1 MVRWFAALADRYQNV
16 WLVALHAFVILGL
29 VASIP
34 ANIVASRTMTRGI
47 ETGEQAVPIA
57 HTDVNPLGINT
68 FLQAEPDPNKVA
80 QMLDMIAAAGF
91 SYIRQPFFWYE
102 IEPEPGVFWDRK
114 WNVST
119 WEKYD
124 RIVELA
130 RQRGIEIIARLDKP
144 PRWARAGQPNLDQ
157 CPDGP
162 PTHYEDYARFVETV
176 VTRYRGKVRYVQI
189 WNEPNLRNEWGC
201 QPIDPAAF
209 TRLLALAYQAAKRAD
224 PAVLVLMPGLAP
236 TDQTGPEN
244 LSDLLFLEGMYQA
257 GAAPY
262 FDIASAMVYGYGY
275 SPADRRVEFA
285 RNNFSRVIQT
295 REIMVRYGDHA
306 KPLWVA
312 EYNWVAFPPD
322 WQGLPSV
329 WGRPVT
335 LEQQA
340 RYLYEGYLR
349 AQREWPWVGVLCVWY
364 FRWWLPPD
372 DPTNA
377 ADPTRGFAI
386 VEWDLTPR
394 PAFQL
399 LAHAR
404 PILDRAW
411 TGAYAADS
419 RYWQASEGWK
429 RRATPAGQAW
439 VPQNT
444 AGTLEFLFGG
454 PRVDLTVLPGTHIS
468 VQVDER
474 PPRVLANTSARPQRI
489 TAAAGLADSPHTL
502 IIRPLSPQGGIL
514 QANVIRRPFVL
525 DALPYALGATGTV
538 LALNVVSLAWT
549 LGRLAARRRR
559 VASLAVPSLRQSGA
573 GPSSERA
580 RRASRGG

>member
-1 MVRWFAALADRYQNV
+1 MVRWFADRYRNL
-16 WLVALHAFVILGL
+16 WLVVLHALVILGL

-34 ANIVASRTMTRGI
+34 ANIVAFRTMTRGI

-68 FLQAEPDPNKVA
+68 FLQAEPDPDKVA

-91 SYIRQPFFWYE
+91 SFIRQPFFWYE
-102 IEPEPGVFWDRK
+102 IEPEPGVFWDTK

-130 RQRGIEIIARLDKP
+130 RQRDIEIIARLDKP

-162 PTHYEDYARFVETV
+162 PTHYEDYARFVEAV
-176 VTRYRGKVRYVQI
+176 VTRYRGKIRYIQI

-224 PAVLVLMPGLAP
+224 PTVLVLMPGLAP

-275 SPADRRVEFA
+275 SPSDRRVEFA

-349 AQREWPWVGVLCVWY
+349 AQREWPWIGVLCVWY

-372 DPTNA
+372 DPANA

-399 LAHAR
+399 LARAR

-419 RYWQASEGWK
+419 RYWQASEGWE

-454 PRVDLTVLPGTHIS
+454 PRVDLTLLPGTRIS
-468 VQVDER
+468 VQVDDR

-489 TAAAGLADSPHTL
+489 TAAAGLADSPHIL

-525 DALPYALGATGTV
+525 DALPYVLGATGTV
-538 LALNVVSLAWT
+538 LALNVVSLVWT
-549 LGRLAARRRR
+549 LRRLGTRHRI
-559 VASLAVPSLRQSGA
+559 VASLTAPSLRQSGA
-573 GPSSERA
+573 GPSSA
-580 RRASRGG
+580 

>member
-1 MVRWFAALADRYQNV
+1 MVRWLAAFADRYQNV
-16 WLVALHAFVILGL
+16 WLVALHASVILGL
-29 VASIP
+29 VASLP

-80 QMLDMIAAAGF
+80 QMLDMIATAGF

-102 IEPEPGVFWDRK
+102 IEPEPGVFWDTK

-130 RQRGIEIIARLDKP
+130 RERGIEIIARLDKP

-176 VTRYRGKVRYVQI
+176 VTRYRGKIRYIQI

-224 PAVLVLMPGLAP
+224 PDVLVLMPGLAP

-275 SPADRRVEFA
+275 SPSDRRVEFA

-399 LAHAR
+399 LARAR

-419 RYWQASEGWK
+419 RYWQASEGWE

-439 VPQNT
+439 VPRNT
-444 AGTLEFLFGG
+444 RGTLEFLFGG
-454 PRVDLTVLPGTHIS
+454 PRVDLTLLPGTRIS
-468 VQVDER
+468 VQVDEH
-474 PPRVLANTSARPQRI
+474 PPRILANTSARPQRI
-489 TAAAGLADSPHTL
+489 TAAAGLADTPHTL

-525 DALPYALGATGTV
+525 DALPYFLGATGTV
-538 LALNVVSLAWT
+538 LALNMVSLAWT
-549 LGRLAARRRR
+549 LRRLAARRRS
-559 VASLAVPSLRQSGA
+559 VAALAVPTLRQSGA
-573 GPSSERA
+573 GPSSE
-580 RRASRGG
+580 

>member
-1 MVRWFAALADRYQNV
+1 MVRWFADRYRNL
-16 WLVALHAFVILGL
+16 WLVVLHALVILGL

-34 ANIVASRTMTRGI
+34 ANIVAFRTMTRGI

-68 FLQAEPDPNKVA
+68 FLQAEPDPDKVA

-91 SYIRQPFFWYE
+91 SFIRQPFFWYE
-102 IEPEPGVFWDRK
+102 IEPEPGVFWDTK

-130 RQRGIEIIARLDKP
+130 RQRDIEIIARLDKP

-162 PTHYEDYARFVETV
+162 PTHYEDYARFVEAV
-176 VTRYRGKVRYVQI
+176 VTRYRGKIRYIQI

-224 PAVLVLMPGLAP
+224 PTVLVLMPGLAP

-275 SPADRRVEFA
+275 SPSDRRVEFA

-349 AQREWPWVGVLCVWY
+349 AQREWPWIGVLCVWY

-372 DPTNA
+372 DPANA

-399 LAHAR
+399 LARAR

-419 RYWQASEGWK
+419 RYWQASEGWE

-454 PRVDLTVLPGTHIS
+454 PRVDLTLLPGTRIS
-468 VQVDER
+468 VQVDDR

-525 DALPYALGATGTV
+525 DTFPSFLGATGIV

-549 LGRLAARRRR
+549 LRRLGTRHRI
-559 VASLAVPSLRQSGA
+559 VASLTAPSLRQSGA
-573 GPSSERA
+573 GPSSA
-580 RRASRGG
+580 

>member
-1 MVRWFAALADRYQNV
+1 MVRWLAAFADRYQNV
-16 WLVALHAFVILGL
+16 WLVALHASVILGL
-29 VASIP
+29 VASLP

-80 QMLDMIAAAGF
+80 QMLDMIATAGF

-102 IEPEPGVFWDRK
+102 IEPEPGVFWDTK

-130 RQRGIEIIARLDKP
+130 RERGIEIIARLDKP

-176 VTRYRGKVRYVQI
+176 VTRYRGKIRYIQI

-224 PAVLVLMPGLAP
+224 PDVLVLMPGLAP

-275 SPADRRVEFA
+275 SPSDRRVEFA

-399 LAHAR
+399 LARAR

-419 RYWQASEGWK
+419 RYWQASEGWE

-439 VPQNT
+439 VPRNT
-444 AGTLEFLFGG
+444 RGTLEFLFGG
-454 PRVDLTVLPGTHIS
+454 PRVDLTLLPGTRIS
-468 VQVDER
+468 VQVDEH
-474 PPRVLANTSARPQRI
+474 PPRILANTSARPQRI
-489 TAAAGLADSPHTL
+489 TAAAGLADTPHTL

-525 DALPYALGATGTV
+525 DALPYFLGATGTV
-538 LALNVVSLAWT
+538 LALNMVSLAWT
-549 LGRLAARRRR
+549 LRRLAARRRS
-559 VASLAVPSLRQSGA
+559 VAALAVPSLRQSGA
-573 GPSSERA
+573 GPSSE
-580 RRASRGG
+580 

>member
-1 MVRWFAALADRYQNV
+1 MVRWFADRYRNLS
-16 WLVALHAFVILGL
+16 LVVLHALVILGL

-34 ANIVASRTMTRGI
+34 ANIVAFRTMTRGI

-68 FLQAEPDPNKVA
+68 FLQAEPDPDKVA

-91 SYIRQPFFWYE
+91 SFIRQPFFWYE
-102 IEPEPGVFWDRK
+102 IEPEPGVFWDTK

-130 RQRGIEIIARLDKP
+130 RQRDIEIIARLDKP

-162 PTHYEDYARFVETV
+162 PTHYEDYARFVEAV
-176 VTRYRGKVRYVQI
+176 VTRYRGKIRYIQI

-224 PAVLVLMPGLAP
+224 PTVLVLMPGLAP

-275 SPADRRVEFA
+275 SPSDRRVEFA

-306 KPLWVA
+306 KALWVA

-349 AQREWPWVGVLCVWY
+349 AQREWPWIGVLCVWY

-372 DPTNA
+372 DPANA

-399 LAHAR
+399 LARAR

-419 RYWQASEGWK
+419 RYWQASEGWE

-444 AGTLEFLFGG
+444 AGTLDFLFGG
-454 PRVDLTVLPGTHIS
+454 PRVDLTLLPGTRIS
-468 VQVDER
+468 VQVDDR
-474 PPRVLANTSARPQRI
+474 PPRVLSNTSARPQRI

-525 DALPYALGATGTV
+525 DTLPSFLGATGIV
-538 LALNVVSLAWT
+538 LALNVVSLVWT
-549 LGRLAARRRR
+549 LRRLGTRHRI
-559 VASLAVPSLRQSGA
+559 VASLTAPSLRQSGA
-573 GPSSERA
+573 GPSSA
-580 RRASRGG
+580 

>member
-1 MVRWFAALADRYQNV
+1 MVRWFADRYRNL
-16 WLVALHAFVILGL
+16 WLVVLHALVILGL

-34 ANIVASRTMTRGI
+34 ANIVAFRTMTRGI

-68 FLQAEPDPNKVA
+68 FLQAEPDPDKVA

-91 SYIRQPFFWYE
+91 SFIRQPFFWYE
-102 IEPEPGVFWDRK
+102 IEPEPGVFWDTK

-130 RQRGIEIIARLDKP
+130 RQRDIEIIARLDKP

-176 VTRYRGKVRYVQI
+176 VTRYRGKIRYIQI

-224 PAVLVLMPGLAP
+224 PTVLVLMPGLAP

-275 SPADRRVEFA
+275 SPSDRRVEFA

-349 AQREWPWVGVLCVWY
+349 AQREWPWIGVLCVWY

-372 DPTNA
+372 DPANA

-399 LAHAR
+399 LARAR

-419 RYWQASEGWK
+419 RYWQASEGWE

-454 PRVDLTVLPGTHIS
+454 PRVDLTLLPGTRIS
-468 VQVDER
+468 VQVDDR

-525 DALPYALGATGTV
+525 DTLPSFLGATGIV
-538 LALNVVSLAWT
+538 LALNVVSLVWT
-549 LGRLAARRRR
+549 LRRLGTRHRI
-559 VASLAVPSLRQSGA
+559 VASLTAPSLRQSGA
-573 GPSSERA
+573 GPSSA
-580 RRASRGG
+580 

>member
-1 MVRWFAALADRYQNV
+1 MVRWFADRYRNL
-16 WLVALHAFVILGL
+16 WLVVLHALVILGL

-34 ANIVASRTMTRGI
+34 ANIVAFRTMTRGI

-68 FLQAEPDPNKVA
+68 FLQAEPDPDKVA

-91 SYIRQPFFWYE
+91 SFIRQPFFWYE
-102 IEPEPGVFWDRK
+102 IEPEPGVFWDTK

-130 RQRGIEIIARLDKP
+130 RQRDIEIIARLDKP

-162 PTHYEDYARFVETV
+162 PTHYEDYARFVEAV
-176 VTRYRGKVRYVQI
+176 VTRYRGKIRYIQI

-224 PAVLVLMPGLAP
+224 PTVLVLMPGLAP

-275 SPADRRVEFA
+275 SPSDRRVEFA

-306 KPLWVA
+306 KPLWAA

-322 WQGLPSV
+322 WQGLPSI

-349 AQREWPWVGVLCVWY
+349 AQREWPWIGVLCVWY

-372 DPTNA
+372 DPANA

-399 LAHAR
+399 LARAR

-419 RYWQASEGWK
+419 RYWQASEGWE

-444 AGTLEFLFGG
+444 AGTLDFLFGG
-454 PRVDLTVLPGTHIS
+454 PRVDLTLLPGTRIS
-468 VQVDER
+468 VQVDDR
-474 PPRVLANTSARPQRI
+474 PPRVLSNTSARPQRI

-525 DALPYALGATGTV
+525 DTLPSFLGATGIV
-538 LALNVVSLAWT
+538 LALNVVSLVWT
-549 LGRLAARRRR
+549 LRRLGTRHRI
-559 VASLAVPSLRQSGA
+559 VASLTAPSLRQSGA
-573 GPSSERA
+573 GPSSA
-580 RRASRGG
+580 

>member
-1 MVRWFAALADRYQNV
+1 
-16 WLVALHAFVILGL
+16 
-29 VASIP
+29 
-34 ANIVASRTMTRGI
+34 
-47 ETGEQAVPIA
+47 
-57 HTDVNPLGINT
+57 
-68 FLQAEPDPNKVA
+68 
-80 QMLDMIAAAGF
+80 
-91 SYIRQPFFWYE
+91 
-102 IEPEPGVFWDRK
+102 
-114 WNVST
+114 
-119 WEKYD
+119 
-124 RIVELA
+124 VELA
-130 RQRGIEIIARLDKP
+130 RQRDIEIIARLDKP

-162 PTHYEDYARFVETV
+162 PTHYEDYARFVEAV
-176 VTRYRGKVRYVQI
+176 VTRYRGKIRYIQI

-201 QPIDPAAF
+201 QPIDPAAL

-224 PAVLVLMPGLAP
+224 PTVLVLMPGLAP

-275 SPADRRVEFA
+275 SPSDRRVEFA

-349 AQREWPWVGVLCVWY
+349 AQREWPWIGVLCVWY

-372 DPTNA
+372 DPANA

-399 LAHAR
+399 LARAR

-419 RYWQASEGWK
+419 RYWQASEGWE

-454 PRVDLTVLPGTHIS
+454 PRVDLTLLPGTRIS
-468 VQVDER
+468 VQVDDR

-525 DALPYALGATGTV
+525 DTLPSFLGATGIV

-549 LGRLAARRRR
+549 LRRLGTRHRI
-559 VASLAVPSLRQSGA
+559 VASLTAPSLRQSGA
-573 GPSSERA
+573 GPSSA
-580 RRASRGG
+580 

>member
-1 MVRWFAALADRYQNV
+1 MVRWLAAFADRYQNV

-29 VASIP
+29 VASLP

-80 QMLDMIAAAGF
+80 QMLDMIATAGF

-102 IEPEPGVFWDRK
+102 IEPEPGVFWDTK

-130 RQRGIEIIARLDKP
+130 RERGIEIIARLDKP

-176 VTRYRGKVRYVQI
+176 VTRYRGKIRYIQI

-224 PAVLVLMPGLAP
+224 PDVLVLMPGLAP

-275 SPADRRVEFA
+275 SPSDRRVEFA

-399 LAHAR
+399 LARAR

-419 RYWQASEGWK
+419 RYWQASEGWE

-439 VPQNT
+439 VPRNT
-444 AGTLEFLFGG
+444 RGTLEFLFGG
-454 PRVDLTVLPGTHIS
+454 PRVDLTLLPGTRIS
-468 VQVDER
+468 VQVDEH
-474 PPRVLANTSARPQRI
+474 PPRILANTSARPQRI
-489 TAAAGLADSPHTL
+489 TAAAGLADTPHTL

-525 DALPYALGATGTV
+525 DALPYFLGATGTV
-538 LALNVVSLAWT
+538 LALNMVSLAWT
-549 LGRLAARRRR
+549 LRRLAARRRS
-559 VASLAVPSLRQSGA
+559 VAALAVPTLRQSGA
-573 GPSSERA
+573 GPSSE
-580 RRASRGG
+580 

>member
-1 MVRWFAALADRYQNV
+1 MVRWFADRYRNL
-16 WLVALHAFVILGL
+16 WLVVLHALVILGL

-34 ANIVASRTMTRGI
+34 ANIVAFRTMTRGI
-47 ETGEQAVPIA
+47 ETSEQAVPIA

-68 FLQAEPDPNKVA
+68 FLQAEPDPDKVA

-91 SYIRQPFFWYE
+91 SFIRQPFFWYE
-102 IEPEPGVFWDRK
+102 IEPEPGVFWDTK

-130 RQRGIEIIARLDKP
+130 RQRDIEIIARLDKP

-162 PTHYEDYARFVETV
+162 PTHYEDYARFVEAV
-176 VTRYRGKVRYVQI
+176 VTRYRGKIRYIQI

-224 PAVLVLMPGLAP
+224 PTVLVLMPGLAP

-275 SPADRRVEFA
+275 SPSDRRVEFA

-306 KPLWVA
+306 KALWVA

-349 AQREWPWVGVLCVWY
+349 AQREWPWIGVLCVWY

-372 DPTNA
+372 DPANA

-399 LAHAR
+399 LARAR
-404 PILDRAW
+404 PVLDRAW

-419 RYWQASEGWK
+419 RYWQASEGWE

-454 PRVDLTVLPGTHIS
+454 PRVDLTLLPGTRIS
-468 VQVDER
+468 VQVDDR

-525 DALPYALGATGTV
+525 DTLPSFLGATGIV

-549 LGRLAARRRR
+549 LRRLGTRRRI
-559 VASLAVPSLRQSGA
+559 VASLTAPSLRQSGA
-573 GPSSERA
+573 GPSSA
-580 RRASRGG
+580 

>member
-1 MVRWFAALADRYQNV
+1 MVRWFADRYRNL
-16 WLVALHAFVILGL
+16 WLVVLHALVILGL

-34 ANIVASRTMTRGI
+34 ANIVAFRTMTRGI

-68 FLQAEPDPNKVA
+68 FLQAEPDPDKVA

-91 SYIRQPFFWYE
+91 SFIRQPFFWYE
-102 IEPEPGVFWDRK
+102 IEPEPGVFWDTK

-130 RQRGIEIIARLDKP
+130 RQRDIEIIARLDKP

-162 PTHYEDYARFVETV
+162 PTHYEDYARFVEAV
-176 VTRYRGKVRYVQI
+176 VTRYRGKIRYIQI

-224 PAVLVLMPGLAP
+224 PTVLVLMPGLAP

-275 SPADRRVEFA
+275 SPSDRRVEFA

-349 AQREWPWVGVLCVWY
+349 AQREWPWIGVLCVWY

-372 DPTNA
+372 DPANA

-399 LAHAR
+399 LARAR

-419 RYWQASEGWK
+419 RYWQASEGWE

-439 VPQNT
+439 VPQYT

-454 PRVDLTVLPGTHIS
+454 PRVDLTLLPGTRIS
-468 VQVDER
+468 VQVDDR

-489 TAAAGLADSPHTL
+489 TAAAGLADSPHIL

-525 DALPYALGATGTV
+525 DTFPSFLGATGIV

-549 LGRLAARRRR
+549 LRRLGTRHRI
-559 VASLAVPSLRQSGA
+559 VASLTAPSLRQSGA
-573 GPSSERA
+573 GPSSA
-580 RRASRGG
+580 

>member
-1 MVRWFAALADRYQNV
+1 
-16 WLVALHAFVILGL
+16 
-29 VASIP
+29 
-34 ANIVASRTMTRGI
+34 
-47 ETGEQAVPIA
+47 
-57 HTDVNPLGINT
+57 
-68 FLQAEPDPNKVA
+68 
-80 QMLDMIAAAGF
+80 
-91 SYIRQPFFWYE
+91 
-102 IEPEPGVFWDRK
+102 
-114 WNVST
+114 
-119 WEKYD
+119 
-124 RIVELA
+124 
-130 RQRGIEIIARLDKP
+130 
-144 PRWARAGQPNLDQ
+144 
-157 CPDGP
+157 
-162 PTHYEDYARFVETV
+162 
-176 VTRYRGKVRYVQI
+176 
-189 WNEPNLRNEWGC
+189 
-201 QPIDPAAF
+201 
-209 TRLLALAYQAAKRAD
+209 
-224 PAVLVLMPGLAP
+224 
-236 TDQTGPEN
+236 
-244 LSDLLFLEGMYQA
+244 MYQA

-275 SPADRRVEFA
+275 SPSDRRVEFA

-349 AQREWPWVGVLCVWY
+349 AQREWPWIGVLCVWY

-372 DPTNA
+372 DPANA

-399 LAHAR
+399 LARAR

-419 RYWQASEGWK
+419 RYWQASEGWE

-454 PRVDLTVLPGTHIS
+454 PRVDLTLLPGTRIS
-468 VQVDER
+468 VQVDDR

-489 TAAAGLADSPHTL
+489 TAAAGLADSPHIL

-525 DALPYALGATGTV
+525 DTLPYVLGATGIV
-538 LALNVVSLAWT
+538 LALNVVSLVWT
-549 LGRLAARRRR
+549 LRRLGTRHRI
-559 VASLAVPSLRQSGA
+559 VASLTAPSLRQSGA
-573 GPSSERA
+573 GPSSA
-580 RRASRGG
+580 

>member
-1 MVRWFAALADRYQNV
+1 MVRWFADRYRNLS
-16 WLVALHAFVILGL
+16 LVVLHALVILGL

-34 ANIVASRTMTRGI
+34 ANIVAFRTMTRGI

-68 FLQAEPDPNKVA
+68 FLQAEPDPDKVA

-91 SYIRQPFFWYE
+91 SFIRQPFFWYE
-102 IEPEPGVFWDRK
+102 IEPEPGVFWDTK

-130 RQRGIEIIARLDKP
+130 RQRDIEIIARLDKP

-162 PTHYEDYARFVETV
+162 PTHYDDYARFVEAV
-176 VTRYRGKVRYVQI
+176 VTRYRGKIRYIQI

-201 QPIDPAAF
+201 QPIDPDAF

-224 PAVLVLMPGLAP
+224 PTVLVLMPGLAP

-244 LSDLLFLEGMYQA
+244 LSDLLFLEGIYQA

-275 SPADRRVEFA
+275 SPSDRRVEFA

-295 REIMVRYGDHA
+295 REIMVRYGDHT

-322 WQGLPSV
+322 WQGLPSI

-349 AQREWPWVGVLCVWY
+349 AQREWPWIGVLCVWY

-372 DPTNA
+372 DPANA

-399 LAHAR
+399 LARAR

-419 RYWQASEGWK
+419 RYWQASEGWE
-429 RRATPAGQAW
+429 RRATPDGQAW

-454 PRVDLTVLPGTHIS
+454 PRVDLTLLPGTRIS
-468 VQVDER
+468 VQVDDR
-474 PPRVLANTSARPQRI
+474 PPRVLSNTSARPQRI

-525 DALPYALGATGTV
+525 DTLPSFLGATGIV
-538 LALNVVSLAWT
+538 LALNVVSLVWT
-549 LGRLAARRRR
+549 LRRLGTRRRI
-559 VASLAVPSLRQSGA
+559 VGSLTAPSLRQSGA
-573 GPSSERA
+573 GPSSA
-580 RRASRGG
+580 

>member
-1 MVRWFAALADRYQNV
+1 MVRWFADRYRNLS
-16 WLVALHAFVILGL
+16 LVVLHALVILGL

-34 ANIVASRTMTRGI
+34 ANIVAFRTMTRGI
-47 ETGEQAVPIA
+47 ETGEQAVPIP

-68 FLQAEPDPNKVA
+68 FLQAEPDPDKVA

-102 IEPEPGVFWDRK
+102 IEPEPGVFWDTK

-130 RQRGIEIIARLDKP
+130 RQRDIEIIARLDKP
-144 PRWARAGQPNLDQ
+144 PRWARASQPNLDQ

-162 PTHYEDYARFVETV
+162 PTHYEDYARFVETL
-176 VTRYRGKVRYVQI
+176 VTRYRGKIRYIQI

-201 QPIDPAAF
+201 QPIDPTAF
-209 TRLLALAYQAAKRAD
+209 TRLLVLAYQAAKRAD
-224 PAVLVLMPGLAP
+224 PTVLVLMPGLAP

-275 SPADRRVEFA
+275 SPSDRRVEFA

-349 AQREWPWVGVLCVWY
+349 AQREWPWIGVFCVWY

-372 DPTNA
+372 DPANA

-399 LAHAR
+399 LARAR

-419 RYWQASEGWK
+419 RYWQASEGWE

-454 PRVDLTVLPGTHIS
+454 PRVDLTLLPGTRIS
-468 VQVDER
+468 VQVDDR
-474 PPRVLANTSARPQRI
+474 PPRVLSNTSARPQRI

-502 IIRPLSPQGGIL
+502 IIRPLAPQGGIL

-525 DALPYALGATGTV
+525 DTLPSFLGATGIV

-549 LGRLAARRRR
+549 LRRLGTRRRI
-559 VASLAVPSLRQSGA
+559 VGSLTAPSLRQSGA
-573 GPSSERA
+573 GPSSA
-580 RRASRGG
+580 